1 MTTHVLLVEDDD
13 VIREATQ
20 LSLERDGFRVTV
32 AEDGIA
38 GLAAFRAQ
46 RPDVALLD
54 IMLPG
59 INGVSLCRQIRDESP
74 TPVIML
80 SARADPVD
88 VVLGLEAGADDY
100 VTKPFDSTVLVAR
113 IRAVVRRMGRAEQPS
128 AKQLSFGDLEIEK
141 DGLEVR
147 RAGRRLELT
156 PTELRLLL
164 CFAESPGNVLTREV
178 LLEQVWDYQWGGD
191 SRVVDVH
198 VQRLRAKIGQDRIET
213 VRGFGYKLKSA
224 P

>member
-1 MTTHVLLVEDDD
+1 MTTTHVLLVEDDD

-32 AEDGIA
+32 AGDGIA
-38 GLAAFRAQ
+38 GLAAFRAE

-59 INGVSLCRQIRDESP
+59 INGVSLCRQIRDEGP

-100 VTKPFDSTVLVAR
+100 VTNPSTAPCWWPASAR
-113 IRAVVRRMGRAEQPS
+113 WCAGWAGPSNPRRSRWPS
-128 AKQLSFGDLEIEK
+128 ATWRS
-141 DGLEVR
+141 R
-147 RAGRRLELT
+147 RTVSKCGA
-156 PTELRLLL
+156 
-164 CFAESPGNVLTREV
+164 PG
-178 LLEQVWDYQWGGD
+178 GGW
-191 SRVVDVH
+191 S
-198 VQRLRAKIGQDRIET
+198 
-213 VRGFGYKLKSA
+213 
-224 P
+224 